1 MDKINTF
8 ARAKINTALDVV
20 GKREDGYHDLCM
32 IMQTVNLCDSLIISK
47 SREKG
52 IRLTSNLSWLPCDS
66 RNLVWRA
73 AEEMINA
80 CGIQGGIEIELKKRI
95 PAAAGL
101 AGGSADCAA
110 ALIGIRS
117 LYGINMP
124 NEDLMKIGEKLGAD
138 VPFCIMRGTAL
149 AEGKGEILTPLPPFP
164 DTFVLLAKPPI
175 NVSTPIIFKEYSDS
189 EVKKRP
195 DIEKMIGCIE
205 SGDLKGICDTMCNVL
220 ETVTIKKYPI
230 IDEIKRHMLDKG
242 AAGSMMSGS
251 GPTVF
256 GFYDSYEK
264 GLAALKFIRAQC
276 HIKEIYLT
284 TVFNN
289 KGKEK

>member
-1 MDKINTF
+1 MDRINIF

-20 GKREDGYHDLCM
+20 GKREDGYHDLRM
-32 IMQTVNLCDSLIISK
+32 IMQTVNLCDNITISK
-47 SREKG
+47 SKEKG
-52 IRLTSNLSWLPCDS
+52 IRLQSNLSWLPCDS
-66 RNLVWRA
+66 RNLVYRA
-73 AEEMINA
+73 AQEMIDA
-80 CGIQGGIEIELKKRI
+80 CGIKGGVDIELKKRI

-110 ALIGIRS
+110 TLIGMRS

-124 NEDLMKIGEKLGAD
+124 NEQLMKIGESLGAD

-175 NVSTPIIFKEYSDS
+175 NVSTPVIFKEFSQA
-189 EVKKRP
+189 EVKERP
-195 DIEKMIGCIE
+195 DIEKMIAYIKQ
-205 SGDLKGICDTMCNVL
+205 GDLKGICETMCNVL
-220 ETVTIKKYPI
+220 ETVTVNKYPVI
-230 IDEIKRHMLDKG
+230 SDINRSMMEYG
-242 AAGSMMSGS
+242 ADGSMMSGS

-264 GLAALKFIRAQC
+264 GLEALKFIRSRY
-276 HIKEIYLT
+276 HIKEIHLT

-289 KGKEK
+289 KGKM